1 MFYIDGGYNMFQHKF
16 LLLGLILLNVPNAAF
31 AQIETDRANANNQN
45 VIQQYEQE
53 RRQEELNR
61 KISREQKALNTDIQT
76 QKQSIPQSGNCINV
90 NAIELQGATIFE
102 DSDYNKITGQ
112 YANRCLY
119 ISDINDLTQD
129 LSNLYIDRGYISS
142 RAYIPEQDL
151 SSGVLKLF
159 IVEGRLEQILYQPSN
174 GKGEYRE
181 ITTAF
186 GDIQGDV
193 LNLRDVEQGM
203 DQMNRLESNEVT
215 MELMPGTQT
224 GGTVIL
230 LKNQRS
236 KPWHVK
242 TGVDNYGS
250 ASTGEV
256 QGFVELGYDNLFSA
270 NDLISFSF
278 KHDLEQANRR
288 QSKNVY
294 GRYEVPYGPYNFSY
308 SLSYFDYISQI
319 STLTNDFK
327 TEGYSR
333 THDLSV
339 ARVLYRDQKS
349 KTNAN
354 ISFVSKE
361 NENFLSGFKLSN
373 SSQKLTILKGGLS
386 HSRQI
391 SNGFLFGA
399 LNINQGVGWLGAQ
412 EDDGLSPASPQAEF
426 TSVTADLNA
435 IKFWDWGWGAY
446 NPRTDLVARGQWSS
460 DQLFGSEQISAGGPF
475 SVRGFKSAS
484 LSGDTGAYGRFDFSI
499 PFKTFK
505 GVQTQKYIG
514 TIVPYAGFD
523 AGVIKSDKQ
532 NPFEGGQVKSWTL
545 GLKNQSAAIDFDVSY
560 SRAISSPAFLEEDS
574 GELYFR
580 ASIKF

>member
-1 MFYIDGGYNMFQHKF
+1 MFYIDGGYDMFQHKF

-90 NAIELQGATIFE
+90 NALELQGATIFE

-203 DQMNRLESNEVT
+203 DQMNRLESNEV
-215 MELMPGTQT
+215 
-224 GGTVIL
+224 
-230 LKNQRS
+230 
-236 KPWHVK
+236 
-242 TGVDNYGS
+242 
-250 ASTGEV
+250 
-256 QGFVELGYDNLFSA
+256 
-270 NDLISFSF
+270 
-278 KHDLEQANRR
+278 
-288 QSKNVY
+288 